1 MKKIFIT
8 LIVSCIFSLMSNC
21 TLNNF
26 RIPLSCENNSTPLN
40 LLNYS
45 QDTLKITVEASDC
58 GEWGG
63 HREYILLHKDK
74 ENRLIANFTV
84 DSVSCDNIISIYEED
99 YSYSDIDENS
109 RIIVI
114 DTFKILTKND
124 EKIINKFII
133 RVMNLY
139 LRQEMHSNA
148 GTTYHI
154 QHTDSTLDLN
164 YWNNGDY
171 RNTNYGKVRKKLFGE
186 FLR

>member
-109 RIIVI
+109 RIIHYTSNEFI
-114 DTFKILTKND
+114 LKTRNAFKRWHNLPHSTYRFN
-124 EKIINKFII
+124 I
-133 RVMNLY
+133 RL
-139 LRQEMHSNA
+139 
-148 GTTYHI
+148 
-154 QHTDSTLDLN
+154 
-164 YWNNGDY
+164 
-171 RNTNYGKVRKKLFGE
+171 KLLE
-186 FLR
+186 